1 MYICLDKM
9 KMSDVKS
16 CIYKTEACVT
26 DHMGNINKLLT
37 NHSMLLM
44 VLSLAFMNSLF
55 SGNHRYLGSLCIR
68 VRSLVCYPRVPIKQN
83 RVFGRCVF

>member
-37 NHSMLLM
+37 NHSMPLT
-44 VLSLAFMNSLF
+44 N
-55 SGNHRYLGSLCIR
+55 GSFISIYELP
-68 VRSLVCYPRVPIKQN
+68 VFWKSQVP
-83 RVFGRCVF
+83 G